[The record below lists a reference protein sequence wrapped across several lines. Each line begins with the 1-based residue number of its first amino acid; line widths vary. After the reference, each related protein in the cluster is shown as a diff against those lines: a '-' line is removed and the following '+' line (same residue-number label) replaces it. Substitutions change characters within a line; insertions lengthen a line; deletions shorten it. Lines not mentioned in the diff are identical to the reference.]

1 MKWTYSIQNKTTA
14 ALLLAF
20 VLGLT
25 LLTNLLERN
34 RFRQLERSFSSMYED
49 RLMAEN
55 YLFHLY
61 ENLKNREDLLENV
74 GTQGVNEIMS
84 QKLDQFRAQRSELV
98 AKYAETY
105 LTEEEAKEFSALNQ
119 ELAYINELEQ
129 SISSRQYNGNI
140 PATLLRRHDEV
151 TTQAFAT
158 LSALNDIQP
167 REGALLRNQSEKII
181 LGSVSTSHF
190 EMAILIVIGIIIQ
203 ALIFS
208 AKTIQPMNQ
217 KQQQWN

>member
-1 MKWTYSIQNKTTA
+1 MKWTYGIKNKTTA

-20 VLGLT
+20 ILGLT
-25 LLTNLLERN
+25 LLTNLVERN
-34 RFRQLERSFSSMYED
+34 RFKQLERSFSSMYED

-61 ENLKNREDLLENV
+61 RNLKTRGDLLENI
-74 GTQGVNEIMS
+74 GTQGVNETMS

-98 AKYAETY
+98 AKYSETY
-105 LTEEEAKEFSALNQ
+105 LTEEEAREFNTLNQ
-119 ELAYINELEQ
+119 ELARINELEQ
-129 SISSRQYNGNI
+129 SMSNQQLNGSI
-140 PATLLRRHDEV
+140 PAPLLRRHEEV

-167 REGALLRNQSEKII
+167 QEGALLRNQSKKII
-181 LGSVSTSHF
+181 LGSVFTSHF
-190 EMAILIVIGIIIQ
+190 EMVILIIIGVIIQ

-208 AKTIQPMNQ
+208 AKTTRPMSPQ
-217 KQQQWN
+217 QQQWN